1 MEDTQKLLEDIIKAI
16 VQNPAEVK
24 IEKVVDER
32 GILFR
37 IWVNQRDMGL
47 VIGKAG
53 VTANAI
59 KHIIKIA
66 GYKTK
71 SAISIKIEEPM
82 KSNNYE

>member
-24 IEKVVDER
+24 IEKVIDER
-32 GILFR
+32 GVMFR
-37 IWVNQRDMGL
+37 IWVKQSDMGL

-59 KHIIKIA
+59 KHIIKLA

-71 SAISIKIEEPM
+71 SAISIKIEEPQ
-82 KSNNYE
+82 KNV